1 MRRILLDSSFI
12 LSCIKNKIDLFEQLY
27 LEGYKILIP
36 MQVLREI
43 NGLSKSNENA
53 KLALKILQKSKFKRI
68 KLQEKNTDNSI
79 INYAKKNPEI
89 IIATLDKEIK
99 KKAKNSKLIIRGKKK
114 LEII

>member
-1 MRRILLDSSFI
+1 MRQILLDSSFI

-68 KLQEKNTDNSI
+68 KLRGKNTDNAI

-99 KKAKNSKLIIRGKKK
+99 KKTKNSKLIIRSKKK